1 MAQPSSP
8 SYSIWAKLIA
18 SSNAPQEKFML
29 AAALIRKLEQ
39 FDRLSDVERQL
50 LEQATVRQKAVAK
63 GEDLVREGDRPSE
76 SLFLITGFA
85 ARYNLLRNGKR
96 QITALHVPGDFVD
109 LHSFLVKRMDHGVMA
124 ITACTVG
131 VVPHDALR
139 SISETQPHLIRL
151 LSVNIAVDA
160 AIHRQWIVSIG
171 RQSALEHT
179 AHLFCEM
186 FLRLQAIGLTEG
198 YSFKLPLTQAELGDT
213 LGLST
218 VHVNRII
225 QELRAEGLITWRGET
240 VLITDWPRLQ
250 QIAEFDPTFLS
261 LDREPR

>member
-1 MAQPSSP
+1 MLPKE
-8 SYSIWAKLIA
+8 KLIPAA
-18 SSNAPQEKFML
+18 S
-29 AAALIRKLEQ
+29 LIRKLEQ
-39 FDRLSDVERQL
+39 YDRLSEAERQL
-50 LEQATVRQKAVAK
+50 LEQATVRQRAVAK

-85 ARYNLLRNGKR
+85 ARYNLLRKGKR

-109 LHSFLVKRMDHGVMA
+109 LHSFLVKTMDHSVMA
-124 ITACTVG
+124 ITPCTLG

-139 SISETQPHLIRL
+139 TITETQPHLSRL
-151 LSVNIAVDA
+151 LGVHVAVDA
-160 AIHRQWIVSIG
+160 AIHRRWIVSIG
-171 RQSALEHT
+171 RQSALEHA

-186 FLRLQAIGLTEG
+186 FARLQAVGLAEDDI
-198 YSFKLPLTQAELGDT
+198 FKLPLTQAELGDT

-225 QELRAEGLITWRGET
+225 QELRSEGVITWRGDT
-240 VLITDWPRLQ
+240 VVITDWPRLQ